1 MLHFFQTL
9 RDCTSKMD
17 SDMWNTYHLMNNR
30 ARAVCYAA
38 RHQQFRALSEMTV
51 NRLMR
56 TANEQLQTMDML
68 RVSIAFICCFQFFPP
83 PT

>member
-1 MLHFFQTL
+1 
-9 RDCTSKMD
+9 
-17 SDMWNTYHLMNNR
+17 MWNTYHLMNNR

-56 TANEQLQTMDML
+56 TANEQLHTMDML
-68 RVSIAFICCFQFFPP
+68 RVRLAYLALLPP
-83 PT
+83 AVSPLLTVLSYFSVGWSNKT

>member
-1 MLHFFQTL
+1 
-9 RDCTSKMD
+9 
-17 SDMWNTYHLMNNR
+17 MWNTYHLMNNR

-56 TANEQLQTMDML
+56 TATEQLHTMDLL
-68 RVSIAFICCFQFFPP
+68 RVSCQVLTFNVF
-83 PT
+83 